1 MSGVK
6 MPFLSPPSSPPV
18 SLYLLPLPP
27 FSTGSILKKAPSALD
42 GGGRG
47 RKTRFSFFTF
57 LSPPCS
63 DPPSSGGRKEGG
75 ARKRTRQKEGRKDWP
90 KCRTCEFS
98 PSFVGP
104 SMSNEQ

>member
-42 GGGRG
+42 GGGGGG
-47 RKTRFSFFTF
+47 RRDF
-57 LSPPCS
+57 LSLLFFPLPAAI
-63 DPPSSGGRKEGG
+63 PLRPEGGRKVERENEPGRRRGG
-75 ARKRTRQKEGRKDWP
+75 KIGQ
-90 KCRTCEFS
+90 
-98 PSFVGP
+98 SFVRVNFLPLLWGL
-104 SMSNEQ
+104 Q